1 MRWRTMTPGERERAY
16 SPSSVL
22 PDGDYGPF
30 VAAYRRE
37 SDEAWTRVRATAG
50 ATTVV
55 LPYGDRESQTIDV
68 AVPAAAGTPVGSA
81 DAGAPP
87 LLAFIHGGYW
97 QELSKLD
104 SRFAAADCVDRGWA
118 FAAIDYTLAPDA
130 TVDEIVDECRRA
142 MRSLHAAAD
151 ELGVDPGRIVVSG
164 SSAGAHLAA
173 MAALDPVAPAGHLAA
188 AVLLSGVYELEPLI
202 GTSIDEAVAL
212 DVETAHRLS
221 PLRADLDGFPPT
233 LVVHGENETTEFVA
247 QSHAM
252 ADALRLVDVP
262 VSTLEIP
269 DRNHFDVVLALAQRG
284 TRLGDSVAELVE
296 HVTRRR

>member
-1 MRWRTMTPGERERAY
+1 MTPDERERAY

-22 PDGDYGPF
+22 PGRDYGPF

-37 SDEAWTRVRATAG
+37 SDEAWARVRAVAG

-55 LPYGDRESQTIDV
+55 VPYGDRESQTIDV
-68 AVPAAAGTPVGSA
+68 AVPAPAGTPVGSA
-81 DAGAPP
+81 DTGAPP

-104 SRFAAADCVDRGWA
+104 SRFAAADCVERGWA
-118 FAAIDYTLAPDA
+118 FAAVDYTLAPDA

-142 MRSLHAAAD
+142 VRTLHGAAD
-151 ELGVDPGRIVVSG
+151 ELGVDPGRVVVSG

-173 MAALDPVAPAGHLAA
+173 MAALDPEAPAGHVAA

-202 GTSIDEAVAL
+202 GTSIDEALAL
-212 DVETAHRLS
+212 DVDTAHRIS
-221 PLRADLDGFPPT
+221 PLRADLHRFPPT
-233 LVVHGENETTEFVA
+233 LVAHGEHETSEFVA
-247 QSHAM
+247 QSRAM
-252 ADALRLVDVP
+252 VDALRLVDVP

-269 DRNHFDVVLALAQRG
+269 DRNHFDVVLALARAG
-284 TRLGDSVAELVE
+284 SLLGDSVAELIE
-296 HVTRRR
+296 RSARRR